1 MCASL
6 PTRSV
11 YVPTRSLPF
20 CVRVSFHV
28 RTTCSVSTTCA
39 TFAIASSYNFENPD
53 QFMNYVRIRCRDF
66 DHGLDPFDILLHMNL
81 LSAIIDFIS
90 LYFAIARIKY
100 YSTVITLYKDL
111 ESNMLTLLI
120 LKNPHIL
127 THLIMRSMHECV
139 CPYPA
144 TSHHEKYARRPE
156 VSVLQEMIEE

>member
-1 MCASL
+1 MWRNVCASL

-11 YVPTRSLPF
+11 YVPTCSLPF

-90 LYFAIARIKY
+90 LYFAIVRIKY

-111 ESNMLTLLI
+111 NLI
-120 LKNPHIL
+120 CLCFFTYIL
-127 THLIMRSMHECV
+127 TDLIIRSV
-139 CPYPA
+139 CSYLD
-144 TSHHEKYARRPE
+144 TFHHEKHARP
-156 VSVLQEMIEE
+156 

>member
-1 MCASL
+1 MRESASL

-11 YVPTRSLPF
+11 YVPTCSLPF

-111 ESNMLTLLI
+111 NLIRWCFFTYILTHFI
-120 LKNPHIL
+120 IRSVFVHIL
-127 THLIMRSMHECV
+127 THPIMKNMQGL
-139 CPYPA
+139 
-144 TSHHEKYARRPE
+144 K
-156 VSVLQEMIEE
+156 